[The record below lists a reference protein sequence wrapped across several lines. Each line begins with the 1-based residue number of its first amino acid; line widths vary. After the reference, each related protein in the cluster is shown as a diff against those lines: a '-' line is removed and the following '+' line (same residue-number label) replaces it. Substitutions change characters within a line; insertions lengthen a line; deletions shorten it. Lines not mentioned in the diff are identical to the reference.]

1 MNPRRSISSNPA
13 STVKSRFT
21 NGFLKALLRINRQ
34 RITSTTAY
42 TPREIF
48 RGYLRVKI
56 AADVSMASAIGSR
69 RAWSRAMLRKVR
81 SHGRDGAQVRRMS
94 FLAMRKRNLYGKK
107 IKCVEEDVGCY
118 QANVLR
124 KLVPGGAAMDMCCL
138 LGETAH
144 YIKCLNT
151 QVKVMRR
158 IAEVFST

>member
-21 NGFLKALLRINRQ
+21 NGFLQALLRINRQ

-69 RAWSRAMLRKVR
+69 RAWSRAILRKVR

-94 FLAMRKRNLYGKK
+94 FLAMRKRNLYGN
-107 IKCVEEDVGCY
+107 IKCVEDAGFH

-124 KLVPGGAAMDMCCL
+124 KLVPGGEAMDMCCL

-144 YIKCLNT
+144 YIKCLKT
-151 QVKVMRR
+151 QVKVMGR